1 MADFDKNNS
10 ITEAEEV
17 PAQDTNIL
25 TVLFFADIVGKPGR
39 QAMSHLCKR
48 LREKYRADMVI
59 ANVENVAGGFG
70 VTPEMSKKIFKYGV
84 DVQTSGNHIWDRMDV
99 QPYIRYEKRL
109 IRPANYPS
117 AAPGNGSYVFELF
130 DTKVAV
136 INVMGRTFM
145 NISLDCPFRTVDGE
159 LAALAQDIKIKI
171 IDFHAEASSEKQ
183 GMLHFLDGRVSAIIG
198 THTHVQT
205 ADEKVT
211 AAGTAY
217 IGDAG
222 MTGPHDSMLG
232 MRTEDALGR
241 FLTGLPKRLSS
252 ASGDV
257 KACGVVLKINK
268 YDGKAR
274 SIERFQV
281 DFDPESVEGLIENGD

>member
-1 MADFDKNNS
+1 MTDPERDISN
-10 ITEAEEV
+10 TESSDS
-17 PAQDTNIL
+17 PAQDANIL

-48 LREKYRADMVI
+48 LREQYRADMVI
-59 ANVENVAGGFG
+59 ANVENAAGGFG

-109 IRPANYPS
+109 IRPGNYPS
-117 AAPGNGSYVFELF
+117 AAPGAGSYVFELF

-159 LAALAQDIKIKI
+159 LAALDQDVKIKI

-183 GMLHFLDGRVSAIIG
+183 GMLHFLDGRVSAILG

-211 AAGTAY
+211 PGGTAY

-232 MRTEDALGR
+232 MQTVDALGR
-241 FLTGLPKRLSS
+241 FLTGLPKRLSC

-281 DFDPESVEGLIENGD
+281 DFDPDAIDSQIDNDD